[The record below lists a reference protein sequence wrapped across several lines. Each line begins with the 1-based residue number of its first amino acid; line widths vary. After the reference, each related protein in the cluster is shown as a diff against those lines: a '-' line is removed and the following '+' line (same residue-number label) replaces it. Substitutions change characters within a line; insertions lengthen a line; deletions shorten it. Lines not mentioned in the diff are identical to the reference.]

1 MMPVSSIACENH
13 VTIIWCHACLIC
25 W

>member
-1 MMPVSSIACENH
+1 MPVSSIACENH